1 MDKTIITRDLAQIVG
16 GKFVLTHPDDLRV
29 YSYDASNNT
38 ALPDFV
44 VLPETT
50 DQVSR
55 IVKIARAHGLA
66 IVPRGAGTGFCGGAI
81 PVAGGVMIGFA
92 RMKKVIEVDLPNRVA
107 IVEPGLINLDLSN
120 AVAGDGYFYA
130 PDPSS
135 QAACTIG
142 GNVASNSGG
151 PHCLAY
157 GVTANHILGL
167 EVVLEDGTILWIG
180 GKSPDEPGY
189 DLVGAFIG
197 SEGTFGIITKIMARL
212 VPSPE
217 AVRTLLAIFNT
228 VEQASRAVGAIIA
241 AGVIPAALE
250 MMDATTMQA
259 VEAAYHLGYPDDAGA
274 LLLIEV
280 DGPREG
286 LDDLTNIINDICREF
301 DAREI
306 RAART
311 AEERARLW
319 MGRKN
324 AIGAL
329 GRLAPNY
336 YLQDGV
342 VPRSKLPEVLAKQD
356 ALAKKYGLPIANVF
370 HAGDGNLHPNILF
383 DMKKPGEYAI
393 VRKLGGEILKLC
405 VDAGGTISGE
415 HGIGIEKLEYMPLL
429 FSEADLN
436 EMRKLRAAIAPSQI
450 LNPCKMIPEGSRCG
464 EVMRGQLAAGVA
476 ASGDVWV

>member
-1 MDKTIITRDLAQIVG
+1 MNKSTITRELAQIVG
-16 GKFVLTHPDDLRV
+16 AKFVLTHPDDLRV

-50 DQVSR
+50 DQVAR

-92 RMKKVIEVDLPNRVA
+92 RMKKVIEIDLPNRVA

-120 AVAGDGYFYA
+120 AVARDGYFYA

-217 AVRTLLAIFNT
+217 AVRTMLAIFNT
-228 VEQASRAVGAIIA
+228 VEQASRTVGAIIA

-250 MMDATTMQA
+250 MMDATTMRA
-259 VEAAYHLGYPDDAGA
+259 VKAAYNLDYPDDAGA
-274 LLLIEV
+274 VLLIEV

-286 LDDLTNIINDICREF
+286 LDELTNIINEICREF

-306 RAART
+306 RTARNAT
-311 AEERARLW
+311 ERALLW

-356 ALAKKYGLPIANVF
+356 ALSKKYGLPIANVF

-383 DMKKPGEYAI
+383 DMKKPGEYDL

-429 FSEADLN
+429 FSEDDLN

-464 EVMRGQLAAGVA
+464 EVMRGKLAGGVS